1 MVLVCLNAVLHI
13 FWFLWLWQ
21 LFIRSPKMHPLCF
34 IFSTSILCVCLIQHF
49 FFNFCC
55 VFLFLFLL
63 CCFQFSLRFVS
74 FCSIFLF
81 PSVFLSCCAFNLSET
96 VLLQYVWI
104 NIGQK
109 KCQFSPQSGRRFQ
122 PYWSGWEI
130 GRTDRRHQII
140 KGITVVSRHN
150 PILNPFFFFLHSAMY
165 ICKTA
170 PRRRTRHT
178 VCIYNIKRP
187 ERLVAPKG
195 EVRL

>member
-1 MVLVCLNAVLHI
+1 MVLVCLNAVLHM

-34 IFSTSILCVCLIQHF
+34 IFSTSILCVCLIQHCF
-49 FFNFCC
+49 FLNFCC

-63 CCFQFSLRFVS
+63 CCFQFSLCFVR

-109 KCQFSPQSGRRFQ
+109 KCEFSPQSGRRFQ
-122 PYWSGWEI
+122 PYW
-130 GRTDRRHQII
+130 
-140 KGITVVSRHN
+140 
-150 PILNPFFFFLHSAMY
+150 L
-165 ICKTA
+165 
-170 PRRRTRHT
+170 
-178 VCIYNIKRP
+178 
-187 ERLVAPKG
+187 PKLDKWL
-195 EVRL
+195 RNWKDWQTPPNY